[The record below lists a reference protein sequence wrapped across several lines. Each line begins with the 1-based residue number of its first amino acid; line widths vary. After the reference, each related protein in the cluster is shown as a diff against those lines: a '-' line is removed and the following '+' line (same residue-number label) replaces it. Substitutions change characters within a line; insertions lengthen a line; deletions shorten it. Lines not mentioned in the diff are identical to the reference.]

1 MTRLSP
7 VFFIAALVLVS
18 VRPAAT
24 APQTPD
30 VDTVRKAAQA
40 YTTKY
45 LDTVSGVSLDEMLI
59 LTNTSGGSSATP
71 ERISADLVIVNLDG
85 LLSGLRDPYAVDSRK
100 LRDHQPR
107 VVQAL
112 SKPTQENVD
121 QAQRYVRE
129 HAAYLGHNIVVWYT
143 DPVLA
148 LQFLSPA
155 NEKKLTFTVEGTKKM
170 NGVQTVGLVFKEAA
184 DGPHVLDRIPG
195 NAQSRGRLWIDPAT
209 GAVHQTE
216 LQVQSETDVVTVQV
230 AFMPDKT
237 LGWILPSKSSFNL
250 AWREYGNRFNSSV
263 GGGNQKVSFE
273 GNAEYSK
280 ATYTKIDLSGK

>member
-1 MTRLSP
+1 MSTINRVVP
-7 VFFIAALVLVS
+7 IAAITLAL
-18 VRPAAT
+18 VRPAFT

-30 VDTVRKAAQA
+30 VETVRKAAEA
-40 YTTKY
+40 YVQKY

-59 LTNTSGGSSATP
+59 LTNTSGGRSATP
-71 ERISADLVIVNLDG
+71 ERISADLIIVNLDG
-85 LLSGLRDPYAVDSRK
+85 RLAGLRDPYAIDSRK

-121 QAQRYVRE
+121 LAQKFVRE

-148 LQFLSPA
+148 LSFLAPD
-155 NEKKLTFTVEGTKKM
+155 NQKKLTFTVEGAKKF
-170 NGVQTVGLVFKEAA
+170 GAVQTVGLVFKEAA
-184 DGPHVLDRIPG
+184 DGPHVLDQIPG
-195 NAQSRGRLWIDPAT
+195 NAQSRGKLWVDPAT
-209 GAVHQTE
+209 GAVYQTE
-216 LQVQSETDVVTVQV
+216 LQVQSDTDVVQVQV
-230 AFMPDKT
+230 GFAADKT

-250 AWREYGNRFNSSV
+250 AWRELGNKYNS
-263 GGGNQKVSFE
+263 GLQGGNQKISFE

-280 ATYTKIDLSGK
+280 ATYTKIDLNGK